1 MLLLTSTH
9 VSVRARARA
18 HARTH
23 TLVTVLYFYL
33 FYFISFYFRDGIN
46 PVNPPPPAKH
56 GERECPRQ
64 SEDSVK
70 AKQWKNRVHYSALRP
85 AHREKDIHWLNVSV
99 FYVQSIYVL
108 SKMLFLKAKVK
119 DLC

>member
-1 MLLLTSTH
+1 MKKRIQGEHLTPISRIYRKMEGRTQPQSMLLLTSTH

-46 PVNPPPPAKH
+46 PVNPPPPQLSMEK
-56 GERECPRQ
+56 E
-64 SEDSVK
+64 SVRD
-70 AKQWKNRVHYSALRP
+70 RVRIL
-85 AHREKDIHWLNVSV
+85 
-99 FYVQSIYVL
+99 
-108 SKMLFLKAKVK
+108 
-119 DLC
+119 